1 MFGKLFGGKNKS
13 GSEPNHPKAAPPAP
27 NMIGEDDPCIAEGD
41 VRMKAAWDDVGPSDA
56 DVITYLINPQ
66 FQGKP
71 AWPNTRQAYRVVR
84 PAGSLIIASDGLSD
98 PFVGTDMADTQGFG
112 CEVYIEA
119 PEFAGADFH
128 GLRHSW
134 AFSLIENFAMN
145 VANWGGISRQL
156 EQNGV
161 LSMELPA
168 QDQLPDAWLTPDGNA
183 GFLIG
188 VPAPNRPKRIDMPFG
203 PVDLVALTLLTPNEL
218 QRIVSGGA
226 NGRKEIAAELA
237 VKGVSH
243 ISRVDRL

>member
-13 GSEPNHPKAAPPAP
+13 GSEPNDPKASDVSP
-27 NMIGEDDPCIAEGD
+27 NMIGDDDPRIAEGY
-41 VRMKAAWDDVGPSDA
+41 VRMKAAWDEVGPSDA
-56 DVITYLINPQ
+56 DVITYMINPQ

-84 PAGSLIIASDGLSD
+84 PPGSLIIASDGLSD

-119 PEFAGADFH
+119 PEFAGADFQ
-128 GLRHSW
+128 GLRDSW

-168 QDQLPDAWLTPDGNA
+168 QGQLPDAWLTPEGNA

-188 VPAPNRPKRIDMPFG
+188 VPGVGRPKRIDMPFG
-203 PVDLVALTLLTPNEL
+203 PVDLIALTLLTPDEL
-218 QRIVSGGA
+218 ARIVAGGA
-226 NGRKEIAAELA
+226 NGRKEVAAELA
-237 VKGVSH
+237 AKGVGH